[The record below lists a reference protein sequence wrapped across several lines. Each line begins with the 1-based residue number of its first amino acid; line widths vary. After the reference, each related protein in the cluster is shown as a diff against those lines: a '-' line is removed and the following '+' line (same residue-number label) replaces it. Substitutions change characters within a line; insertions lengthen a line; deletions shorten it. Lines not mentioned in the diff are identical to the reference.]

1 MKAPTTIQ
9 TRYTVNFCEP
19 IRWEKV
25 SSLER
30 DMNHNTA
37 MKGRRPNR
45 DDEINNRPVNK
56 KISHIG
62 CSILDWNNALIL
74 SNPFSKWI
82 GFNWNEWWFILF
94 QSSFM
99 PCRFPTFQEPYQTWQ
114 ILSDHLR
121 QKCTIVGNGIRW
133 CPKEGNQVGFTSRR
147 ENIPNFFRDCFHC
160 EFLDFMGSLRK
171 EFI

>member
-19 IRWEKV
+19 RRWEKV

-30 DMNHNTA
+30 DMNHNIA

-62 CSILDWNNALIL
+62 CTILDWNNAFDPQQSIYQMNWIQLEWMMVYLIPVKFHALSFSNISGTL
-74 SNPFSKWI
+74 SNLTDFLGSLETEMHYRSQQMRWWPKKGKPGWI
-82 GFNWNEWWFILF
+82 HFIWDNTLYF
-94 QSSFM
+94 L
-99 PCRFPTFQEPYQTWQ
+99 W
-114 ILSDHLR
+114 
-121 QKCTIVGNGIRW
+121 
-133 CPKEGNQVGFTSRR
+133 
-147 ENIPNFFRDCFHC
+147 DCFHC
-160 EFLDFMGSLRK
+160 EF
-171 EFI
+171 

>member
-19 IRWEKV
+19 RRWEKV
-25 SSLER
+25 SSFER

-56 KISHIG
+56 KISHIV
-62 CSILDWNNALIL
+62 CSILDWNSFCIL
-74 SNPFSKWI
+74 SNQFSKWNSI
-82 GFNWNEWWFILF
+82 QLEWMLIYLI

-99 PCRFPTFQEPYQTWQ
+99 PCRFLTFQEPYQTWQ
-114 ILSDHLR
+114 I
-121 QKCTIVGNGIRW
+121 
-133 CPKEGNQVGFTSRR
+133 
-147 ENIPNFFRDCFHC
+147 FFRALETKMGHRSQQDQMIAKGRKAW
-160 EFLDFMGSLRK
+160 LDSLQMG
-171 EFI
+171 

>member
-19 IRWEKV
+19 RRWEKV

-37 MKGRRPNR
+37 MKGKRPNR

-82 GFNWNEWWFILF
+82 GFNWNECCFIW
-94 QSSFM
+94 SSQVSCPVVFKQFRNLIKLG
-99 PCRFPTFQEPYQTWQ
+99 RFYRITWDRNAPS
-114 ILSDHLR
+114 LATDEMMA
-121 QKCTIVGNGIRW
+121 
-133 CPKEGNQVGFTSRR
+133 KERKAR
-147 ENIPNFFRDCFHC
+147 
-160 EFLDFMGSLRK
+160 LDSLNMG
-171 EFI
+171 

>member
-19 IRWEKV
+19 RRWEKV

-62 CSILDWNNALIL
+62 RSILDWNNAFDPQQSIFQMNWIQLEWMLIYL
-74 SNPFSKWI
+74 I
-82 GFNWNEWWFILF
+82 

-99 PCRFPTFQEPYQTWQ
+99 PCRFPTFQEPYQTWKF
-114 ILSDHLR
+114 I
-121 QKCTIVGNGIRW
+121 
-133 CPKEGNQVGFTSRR
+133 
-147 ENIPNFFRDCFHC
+147 
-160 EFLDFMGSLRK
+160 FLGSLETEMHHRWQRHQMMSKGRK
-171 EFI
+171 SGWIHFKKGKHSKFL

>member
-19 IRWEKV
+19 RRWEKV

-62 CSILDWNNALIL
+62 RSTLDWNNALIL

-82 GFNWNEWWFILF
+82 GFNWNECWFIW
-94 QSSFM
+94 SSQVSCPVVFKQFRNLIKLG
-99 PCRFPTFQEPYQTWQ
+99 RFF
-114 ILSDHLR
+114 LDRLR
-121 QKCTIVGNGIRW
+121 LRWAIVRNRW
-133 CPKEGNQVGFTSRR
+133 DDGQRKESQVGFTSYGITLYISC
-147 ENIPNFFRDCFHC
+147 EIVSIVNF
-160 EFLDFMGSLRK
+160 
-171 EFI
+171 

>member
-62 CSILDWNNALIL
+62 CSILDWNNAFDPQQSIFQMNWIQLEWILIYL
-74 SNPFSKWI
+74 I
-82 GFNWNEWWFILF
+82 

-99 PCRFPTFQEPYQTWQ
+99 PCRFQTIQETYQTWK
-114 ILSDHLR
+114 IIFRITWDRNAPSFATGSDIDQR
-121 QKCTIVGNGIRW
+121 
-133 CPKEGNQVGFTSRR
+133 KECQVGFTS
-147 ENIPNFFRDCFHC
+147 EGKTLQISCEIVSNVNI
-160 EFLDFMGSLRK
+160 
-171 EFI
+171 

>member
-19 IRWEKV
+19 RRWEKV

-62 CSILDWNNALIL
+62 RSILDWNNAFDPQQSIFQMNWIQLEWMLIYL
-74 SNPFSKWI
+74 I
-82 GFNWNEWWFILF
+82 

-114 ILSDHLR
+114 IFLGSLETEIYHR
-121 QKCTIVGNGIRW
+121 SQQMRW
-133 CPKEGNQVGFTSRR
+133 WPKKGKPGWIHFIWDSTLY
-147 ENIPNFFRDCFHC
+147 FFGDCFHC
-160 EFLDFMGSLRK
+160 EF
-171 EFI
+171 